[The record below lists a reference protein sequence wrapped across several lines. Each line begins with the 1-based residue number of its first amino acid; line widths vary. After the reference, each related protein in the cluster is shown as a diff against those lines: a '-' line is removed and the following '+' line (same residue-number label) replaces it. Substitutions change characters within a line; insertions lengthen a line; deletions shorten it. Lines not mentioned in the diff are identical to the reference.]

1 MGKGV
6 LRKGG
11 EIYIKGYPER
21 GKKHNLI
28 SLLKRLLENL
38 QLRSIV
44 WIMVYF
50 TGKRCKGI

>member
-11 EIYIKGYPER
+11 EIYITGYPER